1 MISLNDNLSWRKMY
15 KGRKIKTP
23 YFGVNPKSYIYG
35 DDVIDLAIGCD
46 KLAQKYD
53 VDIFFTAQLI
63 DLPDVIRHT
72 KRLIF

>member
-46 KLAQKYD
+46 KLAQ
-53 VDIFFTAQLI
+53 
-63 DLPDVIRHT
+63 
-72 KRLIF
+72 